1 MEKQNTKIVCRPQPE
16 KRGMGR
22 NRAGKKMATFHCVSP
37 VRFWMNFYILL
48 NSTSFCNKYISWK
61 RERVTS
67 PLTLSSVKTEP

>member
-48 NSTSFCNKYISWK
+48 NSTSFCNK
-61 RERVTS
+61 
-67 PLTLSSVKTEP
+67 